1 MPAMHVAHGKMAA
14 WLGSLLK
21 AISLQVSTAGP
32 QKQVQSSDD
41 QQRCQQR
48 VRGGAGSG
56 QEEMNKRLVF
66 ALRLYVHC

>member
-21 AISLQVSTAGP
+21 ATSLQARAAGP
-32 QKQVQSSDD
+32 NSNFRALMIS
-41 QQRCQQR
+41 RGGSR

-66 ALRLYVHC
+66 AHRLFAHC